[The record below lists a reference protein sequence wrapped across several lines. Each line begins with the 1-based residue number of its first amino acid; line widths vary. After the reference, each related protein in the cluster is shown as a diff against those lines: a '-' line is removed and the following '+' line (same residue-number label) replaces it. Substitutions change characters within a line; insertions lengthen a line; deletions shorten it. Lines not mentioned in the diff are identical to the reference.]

1 MRRATLLMACLASL
15 AFMSACASDGPTKLD
30 KTWGE
35 SLRANREA
43 MVENPNAG
51 FQEAHRGLDAKSA
64 EHVIKNYE
72 KGQDAQEHRRPSK
85 GRATVNVIGVG
96 Q

>member
-1 MRRATLLMACLASL
+1 MRLFLTTASVFLFAFAT
-15 AFMSACASDGPTKLD
+15 ACASDAPTRLD
-30 KTWGE
+30 KTWGD
-35 SLRANREA
+35 STRAAHER

-51 FQEAHRGLDAKSA
+51 FQEAHQGLDAKSA

-85 GRATVNVIGVG
+85 NRSTVNVIGVG
-96 Q
+96 R